1 MRFRDMRVGT
11 RLGGGF
17 GVVLLLVVVMAAA
30 TVGSLRKID
39 SGTEQVVHES
49 LPFVLLADDMLVEMI
64 DIQQLFTDIS
74 LTLNL
79 DSAPETRKKYDL
91 IVAGLDKFEVMYR
104 EENDQASLR
113 EIAQLR
119 DAVERFMEVGRRMMA
134 AYLDQGYESGN
145 MLMEGF
151 DQQAIELRRQLEIFR
166 QQQVTEISSNGEQIL
181 ALSGRTQGWQMVVS
195 LFVVAFGALVAWSI
209 TRSIVKPLAESV
221 QIAVGLA
228 VGDITLELNN
238 DRKDEIGQLLKA
250 MDEIISS
257 SRKVTEVTRQVAD
270 GNLTVEVVERS
281 TRDVLL
287 LSLKEMVA
295 KLREVVGTVQAAS
308 EQVTAGSQALS
319 SSSEELS
326 QGATEQAASAEEA
339 SSSIEEMTANIRQ
352 NADSARET
360 EKIAV
365 KGAQDAEAGGVAVK
379 NTLQA
384 MKKIAEKIEIVEE
397 IARQTNLL
405 ALNAAIEAARA
416 GEQGKGFA
424 VVASEV
430 RKLAE
435 RSQLAA
441 AEISELSVSSVE
453 VAENAGALLEAMVPN
468 IQKTAELV
476 QEIAAASQE
485 QDAGAE
491 QIGRAIQ
498 QLDSVIQQNASSSEE
513 MASTSE
519 ELSSQAEQMQ
529 AAIGFFDLGGW
540 SVQMHSASRRVQTL
554 LIDQS
559 KGTVSEEGFER
570 F

>member
-1 MRFRDMRVGT
+1 MRFQDMRVGI

-17 GVVLLLVVVMAAA
+17 GIVLVLTVVLAVV
-30 TVGSLRKID
+30 TVISLQRVD
-39 SGTEQVVHES
+39 RGTEQVVHES
-49 LPFVLLADDMLVEMI
+49 LPFVLLADEMLVEMV

-79 DSAPETRKKYDL
+79 DGAKETKVKHDL
-91 IVAGLDKFEVMYR
+91 IVEGLGRFEAMYR
-104 EENDQASLR
+104 AENDQESLR
-113 EIAQLR
+113 NISELR
-119 DAVERFMEVGRRMMA
+119 GAVESFMEMGRRMMS
-134 AYLDQGYESGN
+134 AYLDQGYEAGN

-151 DQQAIELRRQLEIFR
+151 DQQAIDLRRQLELFR
-166 QQQVTEISSNGEQIL
+166 QQQVDEISGNGEQIL
-181 ALSGRTQGWQMVVS
+181 ALSSRTQGWQFAIS
-195 LFVVAFGALVAWSI
+195 LFIVVFGSLVAVAI

-221 QIAVGLA
+221 RVAAGVA
-228 VGDITLELNN
+228 VGDISLELKSE
-238 DRKDEIGQLLKA
+238 RKDEVGELLRA

-257 SRKVTEVTRQVAD
+257 SRKVTEVTRQVSE
-270 GNLTVEVVERS
+270 GNLTVEVTERS
-281 TRDVLL
+281 SRDELL
-287 LSLKEMVA
+287 IAIKGMVS
-295 KLREVVGTVQAAS
+295 KLREVVGTVQSAS
-308 EQVTAGSQALS
+308 EQVTAGSQAMS

-352 NADSARET
+352 NAENAQQT
-360 EKIAV
+360 EKIAL
-365 KGAQDAEAGGVAVK
+365 KGAQDAEASGVAVQD
-379 NTLQA
+379 TLQA
-384 MKKIAEKIEIVEE
+384 MKRIAEKIDIVEE

-435 RSQLAA
+435 RSQVAA
-441 AEISELSVSSVE
+441 AEIGELSISSVE
-453 VAENAGALLEAMVPN
+453 VAESAGTLLEAMVPN

-529 AAIGFFDLGGW
+529 AAINFFDLGGLR
-540 SVQMHSASRRVQTL
+540 SAGPPAPGTSQVL
-554 LIDQS
+554 LRDQR
-559 KGTVSEEGFER
+559 GDGLRDGEFER